1 MKNPARCAASCT
13 ESEKAISFLSSLKGL
28 PQLCSMVTAP
38 IVVLRAPS
46 RSWRNLLPHAGQVG
60 SCQVEVT
67 PPAFVEVR
75 DAVTRNTSTRS
86 P

>member
-1 MKNPARCAASCT
+1 
-13 ESEKAISFLSSLKGL
+13 
-28 PQLCSMVTAP
+28 MVTAP